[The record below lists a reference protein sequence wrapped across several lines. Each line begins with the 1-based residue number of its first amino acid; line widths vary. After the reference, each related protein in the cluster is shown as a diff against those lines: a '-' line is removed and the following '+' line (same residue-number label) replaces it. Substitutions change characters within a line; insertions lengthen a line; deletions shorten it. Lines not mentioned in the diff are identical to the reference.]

1 MEVIMQETTRPG
13 AGRKFPASP
22 VPFMPFL
29 DLAAIG
35 VETQLKAWQAYQIEG
50 ARFVANRMHA
60 NLECLRALG
69 GCTNAPAMTECCRDW
84 LETARKEYT
93 EEWGR
98 LLGTA
103 SALGFADMAAFG
115 QMCGKKTRVPT
126 PADEPAR
133 HPQVSSRLQAA
144 A

>member
-13 AGRKFPASP
+13 AGMKFPASP

-29 DLAAIG
+29 DFAAIG
-35 VETQLKAWQAYQIEG
+35 VETQLKPWQAYQVEG
-50 ARFVANRMHA
+50 VRFVANRMHA

-69 GCTNAPAMTECCRDW
+69 RCTDAPAMTACCRDW
-84 LETARKEYT
+84 FETARRDYA
-93 EEWGR
+93 EEWSR

-103 SALGFADMAAFG
+103 PALGFADMAAFG
-115 QMCGKKTRVPT
+115 QMFGQKTRAFA
-126 PADEPAR
+126 PADEPAH
-133 HPQVSSRLQAA
+133 HPQVSSKFQAA

>member
-1 MEVIMQETTRPG
+1 M
-13 AGRKFPASP
+13 KFPASP
-22 VPFMPFL
+22 VPFLPFL
-29 DLAAIG
+29 DLAVIS
-35 VETQLKAWQAYQIEG
+35 VETQLKAWQANQVEG

-60 NLECLRALG
+60 NLECLRTLGRCADALAI
-69 GCTNAPAMTECCRDW
+69 TAFCRDW
-84 LETARKEYT
+84 IETARKDYS

-103 SALGFADMAAFG
+103 SALGLTDMAAFG
-115 QMCGKKTRVPT
+115 QLFGQKTRVSA

-133 HPQVSSRLQAA
+133 HPQVSSKFQAA

>member
-1 MEVIMQETTRPG
+1 MQETARPR
-13 AGRKFPASP
+13 AGMKRPASP
-22 VPFMPFL
+22 IPFMPFL
-29 DLAAIG
+29 DLAVIG
-35 VETQLKAWQAYQIEG
+35 VETQLKAWQAYQVEG

-69 GCTNAPAMTECCRDW
+69 RCTDAPAMTECCRDW
-84 LETARKEYT
+84 VETARKDYA
-93 EEWGR
+93 EEWRR
-98 LLGTA
+98 LLGAA

-115 QMCGKKTRVPT
+115 QLFGQKLRVPA

-133 HPQVSSRLQAA
+133 HPQVSSKLQAA

>member
-13 AGRKFPASP
+13 AGMKFPASP

-29 DLAAIG
+29 DLAVIG
-35 VETQLKAWQAYQIEG
+35 VETQLKAWQAYQVEG
-50 ARFVANRMHA
+50 ARFVANRMRA

-69 GCTNAPAMTECCRDW
+69 RCTDAPAMTECGRDW
-84 LETARKEYT
+84 FETARKDYS

-115 QMCGKKTRVPT
+115 QLFDQKTKAPA

-133 HPQVSSRLQAA
+133 HPQVSSKFQAA